1 MTYIDLNVDKS
12 SLITQRDQLQYR
24 EMILSEQ
31 INSKTRQ
38 MADITEEHSGDD
50 KYDPDKDMEMK
61 QLEYDN
67 ELYDSQKASIE
78 TQLKELN
85 AEIDGFDK
93 AVDTN
98 IKQEGKISISV

>member
-12 SLITQRDQLQYR
+12 SLIIQRDQLQYR
-24 EMILSEQ
+24 EMILSEDL
-31 INSKTRQ
+31 NSITRE

-50 KYDPDKDMEMK
+50 EYDPDSDLEMK
-61 QLEYDN
+61 QLEY
-67 ELYDSQKASIE
+67 EQQLYDSQKASLE

-98 IKQEGKISISV
+98 IKQSGKISISV